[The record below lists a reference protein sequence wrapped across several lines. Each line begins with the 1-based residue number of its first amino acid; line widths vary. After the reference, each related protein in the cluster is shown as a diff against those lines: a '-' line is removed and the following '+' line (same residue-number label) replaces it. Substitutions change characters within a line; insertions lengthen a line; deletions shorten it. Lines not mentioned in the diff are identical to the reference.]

1 MSQFLLFLL
10 VEFLLGVWKPLAA
23 PPPAAYVSA
32 HAEPKE
38 ELDEIYAHASA
49 EERRQMQDEK
59 AQAKL
64 RVHLTPR
71 QSHGRVS
78 NSLGMDGWANASL
91 DELRQMDDENA
102 LFHKAFYQK
111 DSEWTWKTRPEA
123 REGIRQL
130 RALWLNY
137 DFKQLSKARPE
148 VRAHIRRIRARNS
161 QREEWVR
168 HHQESARTRRYV
180 MLKEAA
186 REVYKARGRALAAVI
201 MCRYEHIHQIS
212 ATAAGKQY
220 STHDLVE
227 ALAVQAAATHAFD
240 EALAR
245 LNAKIQLVKTLRR
258 G

>member
-1 MSQFLLFLL
+1 MLGFIVTSLQNTHPPASRVATSALVMNTPSESLLADFVSGWNCAHAAPLPAAPPPVAASPLAQIVSQFLLFLL

-38 ELDEIYAHASA
+38 ELEEIYAHASA
-49 EERRQMQDEK
+49 EERRQMRDEK

-123 REGIRQL
+123 REDIRQL

-137 DFKQLSKARPE
+137 DFKQWSKARPE

-161 QREEWVR
+161 QR
-168 HHQESARTRRYV
+168 
-180 MLKEAA
+180 
-186 REVYKARGRALAAVI
+186 
-201 MCRYEHIHQIS
+201 
-212 ATAAGKQY
+212 
-220 STHDLVE
+220 
-227 ALAVQAAATHAFD
+227 D
-240 EALAR
+240 E
-245 LNAKIQLVKTLRR
+245 
-258 G
+258 